1 MFVRWCRR
9 RWLSSV
15 YTPFSFLTVAQSDGP
30 IHDDFGRNIEVFA
43 DISAVDLDL
52 KPRIMGPQ
60 IDIGAYENDIL
71 LIENFETGSLL
82 GLACGQL

>member
-1 MFVRWCRR
+1 M
-9 RWLSSV
+9 
-15 YTPFSFLTVAQSDGP
+15 
-30 IHDDFGRNIEVFA
+30 FA